1 MVATVGRLGVR
12 RGSSIGRGG
21 VRRDGTI
28 RGGAGYH
35 VAGRVLSGRV
45 YRAVPHPCE
54 PVTEGQLRENH
65 REQDDGASGNLP
77 GSGLV
82 AENQDTAEKPEHGL
96 KRHNQRGD
104 RRRAGE
110 LLPDDLRGV
119 ADAAGADAEIE
130 QVRNHAG
137 KICPREGDLADGAV
151 NQGTGNGEDAGDG
164 KLDAADLKAQLNR
177 IEAQL
182 ELQDEQNRSIMK
194 NQRLRMLLTIIITV
208 VLLVVLG
215 LFWNHMDQAYKEVMT
230 ACTQVNELADTLQ
243 SSLDTLDPDELNNMM
258 QDLPAITEQLKQLDV
273 DSLNTVLQGLPTLMD
288 NVNKLQQ
295 QVETITNTFSGISA
309 LFGK

>member
-1 MVATVGRLGVR
+1 MDEKLDRKM
-12 RGSSIGRGG
+12 
-21 VRRDGTI
+21 D
-28 RGGAGYH
+28 
-35 VAGRVLSGRV
+35 
-45 YRAVPHPCE
+45 E
-54 PVTEGQLRENH
+54 QLETR
-65 REQDDGASGNLP
+65 
-77 GSGLV
+77 V
-82 AENQDTAEKPEHGL
+82 AELTANNDE
-96 KRHNQRGD
+96 
-104 RRRAGE
+104 
-110 LLPDDLRGV
+110 
-119 ADAAGADAEIE
+119 
-130 QVRNHAG
+130 
-137 KICPREGDLADGAV
+137 
-151 NQGTGNGEDAGDG
+151 TGDG

-243 SSLDTLDPDELNNMM
+243 SSLDTLDPDELNSMM